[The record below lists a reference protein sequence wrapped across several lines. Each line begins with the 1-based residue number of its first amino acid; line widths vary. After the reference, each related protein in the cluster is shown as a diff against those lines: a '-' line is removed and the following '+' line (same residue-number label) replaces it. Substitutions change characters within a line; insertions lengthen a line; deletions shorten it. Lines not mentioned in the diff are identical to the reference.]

1 MMKKL
6 LTATAIGLALLTW
19 HTSCTQQPKAP
30 EAFTPIKVETP
41 ARPAGQED
49 VIQLVTPKIDTVR
62 VGFIGLVMLPI
73 YLGFFA
79 GVSLF
84 IYFSFTK
91 DFEIQ
96 NIVFT
101 QAYSE
106 KYKFKNSKLQDS
118 FEAWQRKK
126 INSGEIK

>member
-49 VIQLVTPKIDTVR
+49 VIQLVTP
-62 VGFIGLVMLPI
+62 
-73 YLGFFA
+73 
-79 GVSLF
+79 
-84 IYFSFTK
+84 
-91 DFEIQ
+91 
-96 NIVFT
+96 N
-101 QAYSE
+101 
-106 KYKFKNSKLQDS
+106 
-118 FEAWQRKK
+118 
-126 INSGEIK
+126 

>member
-1 MMKKL
+1 M
-6 LTATAIGLALLTW
+6 IGD
-19 HTSCTQQPKAP
+19 
-30 EAFTPIKVETP
+30 FIK
-41 ARPAGQED
+41 D
-49 VIQLVTPKIDTVR
+49 ILSSI
-62 VGFIGLVMLPI
+62 FGLIMLPI

-79 GVSLF
+79 GLSLF

-106 KYKFKNSKLQDS
+106 KYKFKNPKLQDS
-118 FEAWQRKK
+118 FESWQRKK

>member
-1 MMKKL
+1 MV
-6 LTATAIGLALLTW
+6 GD
-19 HTSCTQQPKAP
+19 
-30 EAFTPIKVETP
+30 FIK
-41 ARPAGQED
+41 G
-49 VIQLVTPKIDTVR
+49 IFSSI
-62 VGFIGLVMLPI
+62 FGLVMLPI
-73 YLGFFA
+73 YLGFFT
-79 GVSLF
+79 GLSLF

-106 KYKFKNSKLQDS
+106 KYKFKNPKLQDS

-126 INSGEIK
+126 INSGEIKW